1 MEIQREINNEL
12 SKYDYDKKFDFYD
25 EYLLKNS
32 LLEPYPIAPK
42 KYESY
47 TEIKDIEID
56 FNTFNE
62 MIKEKKYIHDDSL
75 YLIKDSDKNLYDL
88 KRIYCDWRILSK
100 LLYQLYTTSSIIS
113 IIALMKAIKIIE
125 NIEENYFDDVFS
137 LEEKI
142 KIYKALINNERTVHY
157 YFNNIQPKSYIK
169 TGILINQNP
178 RNFINYNSKFF
189 FFFIIRIYFFIYINN
204 FIF

>member
-75 YLIKDSDKNLYDL
+75 YLIKDSDKNLSDL
-88 KRIYCDWRILSK
+88 KRIYCDWRI
-100 LLYQLYTTSSIIS
+100 
-113 IIALMKAIKIIE
+113 
-125 NIEENYFDDVFS
+125 
-137 LEEKI
+137 
-142 KIYKALINNERTVHY
+142 
-157 YFNNIQPKSYIK
+157 
-169 TGILINQNP
+169 
-178 RNFINYNSKFF
+178 FI
-189 FFFIIRIYFFIYINN
+189 
-204 FIF
+204 